1 MRTELVRVLPE
12 GAHDEDNPVLL
23 KKCFYC
29 GNQDEGSFESLGVIL
44 ISLNN
49 FENRL
54 QKLHV
59 QESQSEEP
67 AKKFKYWHH

>member
-44 ISLNN
+44 ISSS
-49 FENRL
+49 
-54 QKLHV
+54 QKLHI
-59 QESQSEEP
+59 QESRSEEP